1 MLMAAGNGCSNTDTI
16 VYHLVV
22 EMWADLYESTRVF
35 ADKGRRN
42 AYYQL
47 RVRQETGLP
56 DAAWCEVK
64 AAYDDLMSCQQKF
77 EQLYCATATVKG
89 PSEAVSRARRA

>member
-1 MLMAAGNGCSNTDTI
+1 M
-16 VYHLVV
+16 YHLVV
-22 EMWADLYESTRVF
+22 EMWADLYESTLVF

-42 AYYQL
+42 AYYQR

-64 AAYDDLMSCQQKF
+64 AVDDDLMSCQQKF
-77 EQLYCATATVKG
+77 HQLYCATARVKK
-89 PSEAVSRARRA
+89 PSKAVSRARRA